1 MKSIFKKTLLAALPF
16 LFMFSA
22 AIAQGP
28 PPPPGDH
35 GSDDDRPVE
44 PAPIGSG
51 LAILMAMGAAYG
63 AKKVYDARKQLRE

>member
-1 MKSIFKKTLLAALPF
+1 MKSILKKTLLAALPV

-22 AIAQGP
+22 AIAK

-35 GSDDDRPVE
+35 GGDEDVQ

-51 LAILMAMGAAYG
+51 LALLLGMGAVYG
-63 AKKVYDARKQLRE
+63 AKKVYDARKKIRE